1 MEDSDFQEYIMNS
14 FEFKEKKK
22 HHKNSP
28 LSFSKPPIS
37 HDAYLCMINLLQ
49 LPSIWSILSL

>member
-1 MEDSDFQEYIMNS
+1 MNS